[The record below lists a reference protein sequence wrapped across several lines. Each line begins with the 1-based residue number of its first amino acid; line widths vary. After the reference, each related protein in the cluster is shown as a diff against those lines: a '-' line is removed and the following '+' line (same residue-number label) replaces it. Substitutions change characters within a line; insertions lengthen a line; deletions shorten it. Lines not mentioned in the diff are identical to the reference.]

1 MHGGKDQQGSREV
14 WSSYSPYLPVKV
26 LFLLVL
32 DPTPLTVVQLG
43 AKAELQSPP
52 HNGAFGFCTA
62 NEQKL
67 ETEAKPREPSCGS
80 LFCRGFSVPLASK
93 ATELLEARDELVGMR
108 QRPERGVFC
117 PQGDQ
122 TLKSFPHLAGV

>member
-67 ETEAKPREPSCGS
+67 ETEAKPREPSCV
-80 LFCRGFSVPLASK
+80 CRGFSVPLASK

-122 TLKSFPHLAGV
+122 SLKSFPHLAGV